1 MGVFIMKVQIHKL
14 QANITGFCL
23 IDKKTYDDLKINEAT
38 SYKLHLGQLTA
49 VCNIKPSLEGNN
61 SIYMSEELLEQILLY
76 ENIILNIWKK
86 DNDIYLGPV
95 VGMFVTRSVFNSCRS
110 ENPAITL
117 IEHIQEAAP
126 FSNCLGYCFCVD
138 NIDFENKKIK
148 AYTFNQN
155 LNQWQFDFFPIP
167 DVIYDRAAYL
177 EKDEKELAKEL
188 REEFNIN
195 PKIRFINPI
204 GSLGKWPLY
213 KNLSKYPEIKSYLPY
228 TTLYNTFD
236 DILSMLDKYHFIFLK
251 SSYGSRGIEVLSI
264 EKTDNQYR
272 VDFFDNELKLIYAQD
287 VLELKRYIEDFIDE
301 KKTSGRQTF
310 IIQQGIRLIKYNGH
324 SIDFRIDIVK
334 NEEGKWECS
343 NAYGIYST
351 GNSKITNFCVGGTQ
365 EIFKDIYPKVK
376 AMHKNIDLPTE
387 ETIMAT
393 IEKIGTFIEKSFGPH
408 GEIGIDMALDDTGKL
423 WFIEGNAKPDKSRV
437 PGLDDMEGIAPQA
450 LAIFKYAKYLA
461 KNIK

>member
-1 MGVFIMKVQIHKL
+1 MKVHVHKL
-14 QANITGFCL
+14 QANITGVCL
-23 IDKKTYDDLKINEAT
+23 IDKKTYDDLKISEAT

-61 SIYMSEELLEQILLY
+61 SIYMSEDLLEKILLY

-117 IEHIQEAAP
+117 IEHIQESAP

-148 AYTFNQN
+148 AYAFNQN
-155 LNQWQFDFFPIP
+155 LNQWQFDFFPAP

-177 EKDEKELAKEL
+177 EKDEKELAKEI

-195 PKIRFINPI
+195 PKIRFINPL

-228 TTLYNTFD
+228 TTLYHTFD

-287 VLELKRYIEDFIDE
+287 VLELKGYIEDFISE
-301 KKTSGRQTF
+301 KKASGRQTF

-343 NAYGIYST
+343 NSYGIYST

-376 AMHKNIDLPTE
+376 AMHKNIDFPTE